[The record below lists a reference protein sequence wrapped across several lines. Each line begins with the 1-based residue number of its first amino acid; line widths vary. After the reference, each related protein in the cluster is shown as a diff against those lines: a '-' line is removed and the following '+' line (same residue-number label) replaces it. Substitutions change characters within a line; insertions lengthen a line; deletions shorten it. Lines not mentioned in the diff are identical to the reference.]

1 MKLQRF
7 MDLTFETITL
17 DECIKSYGTRVKTL
31 FENVGKYRKSK
42 IDMTQLTE
50 TVDQEVASYKVRFNV
65 PKFHLLDKG
74 NSSVVIRA
82 GYTGWPA
89 PFNPPRIS
97 PRIKRGEQAR
107 Q

>member
-7 MDLTFETITL
+7 IDLTFETITL
-17 DECIKSYGTRVKTL
+17 DKCIKSYGIRVKTL

-50 TVDQEVASYKVRFNV
+50 TVDQEVASYKVRFDI

-74 NSSVVIRA
+74 NSNVVMF
-82 GYTGWPA
+82 
-89 PFNPPRIS
+89 PFDN
-97 PRIKRGEQAR
+97 GT
-107 Q
+107 